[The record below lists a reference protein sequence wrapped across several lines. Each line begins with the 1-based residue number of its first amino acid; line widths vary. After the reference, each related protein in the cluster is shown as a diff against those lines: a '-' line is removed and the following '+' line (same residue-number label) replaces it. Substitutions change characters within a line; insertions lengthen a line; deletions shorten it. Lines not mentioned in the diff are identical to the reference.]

1 MLQVKKLE
9 VKGTKLRGGRGR
21 KKITKSLKK
30 KYRFD
35 FYKRFISWWK
45 P

>member
-1 MLQVKKLE
+1 MMQVKKLE
-9 VKGTKLRGGRGR
+9 VKGTKLRGGRER

-45 P
+45 T

>member
-1 MLQVKKLE
+1 MMQVKKLE
-9 VKGTKLRGGRGR
+9 VKGTKLRGGEEEG
-21 KKITKSLKK
+21 KKLQKVKK

-45 P
+45 T